1 MGVTVGVQMTIL
13 VNRPTAVLLT
23 HFMPLISFNTPSKH
37 QKTSSF
43 LLFSGLS
50 KEINGIKWVN
60 MLLKTLQKSIFLS
73 SISIYLFKHLS
84 KTFQGVSKTSGMK
97 WVKEES
103 LNSLLKIKYL
113 KTLSWVWQNVCQL
126 IVLSERWKMLV
137 ISP

>member
-73 SISIYLFKHLS
+73 SISNLFI
-84 KTFQGVSKTSGMK
+84 QTSFKNFPGG
-97 WVKEES
+97 
-103 LNSLLKIKYL
+103 IKDQWY
-113 KTLSWVWQNVCQL
+113 
-126 IVLSERWKMLV
+126 EMG
-137 ISP
+137 